1 VSFPLRTA
9 IELVPSD
16 EAASAV
22 AARAERRTYLTE
34 RGYRLVDV
42 AMADVEKDVG
52 TVLADLAAIL
62 NPSAP

>member
-1 VSFPLRTA
+1 
-9 IELVPSD
+9 
-16 EAASAV
+16 
-22 AARAERRTYLTE
+22 
-34 RGYRLVDV
+34 VDV